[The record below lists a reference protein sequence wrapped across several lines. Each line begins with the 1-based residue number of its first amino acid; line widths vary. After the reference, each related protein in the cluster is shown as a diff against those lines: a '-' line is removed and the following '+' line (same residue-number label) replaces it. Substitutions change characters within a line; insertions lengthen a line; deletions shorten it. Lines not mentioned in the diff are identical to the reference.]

1 MSHPHTSVLYCH
13 VNLHTCLFTTYLLLH
28 LASHCISLVPLTT
41 SYHLPLAASHCL
53 CLSLPITTC
62 YYLHL
67 NKATLC
73 LSLFPDQCIYPPIYH
88 KVNETIHQSQP
99 PLSYSLK

>member
-28 LASHCISLVPLTT
+28 LASHYISLVPLTT

-53 CLSLPITTC
+53 CLSLPITA
-62 YYLHL
+62 YHDLHL
-67 NKATLC
+67 NKATLS
-73 LSLFPDQCIYPPIYH
+73 LSVPRSLHLPAHLP
-88 KVNETIHQSQP
+88 QSKRNNP
-99 PLSYSLK
+99 SITTLDPLREK